1 MEKVGVALSGGGITS
16 CAHVGVLKAL
26 EEHGIQIH
34 ALAGTSSGAM
44 VAALYGYGLSV
55 DELTDFV
62 PAFTR
67 DVLDVDYKALIFK
80 LLRGDFSLPGL
91 FKGKRLHQLI
101 AHKTNHA
108 NMREM
113 RLPVA
118 LVAADL
124 KSGKKVIFAS
134 HSMRSPCPDSEV
146 VTDIPIAVAVQAS
159 CSIPLLFKPVEYGNR
174 VFIDGGVIDNCP
186 VSALHAMGAERVIA
200 INMVS
205 AAAVDTSFPTCLSVL
220 NRAVSIGL
228 AHQIKHVTGQA
239 DLVLQPE
246 ANAVGMFDFDKA
258 FHCLQLGYEYALREM
273 GQIKQILQ
281 PRLVDDPV

>member
-91 FKGKRLHQLI
+91 FKGERLHQLI

-108 NMREM
+108 HMREM
-113 RLPVA
+113 QLPVA

-134 HSMRSPCPDSEV
+134 HVMRSPCPDSEV

-205 AAAVDTSFPTCLSVL
+205 AAAVDTPFPSCLSVL
-220 NRAVSIGL
+220 KRAVSISL

-258 FHCLQLGYEYALREM
+258 FHCLQLGYEHALRQM

-281 PRLVDDPV
+281 PRLVDDSV